1 MVLYKKKKKVVQF
14 SKILNSLIH
23 KVHHK
28 LYLAINNKT
37 KFERLFLF
45 GAILDTRI
53 KNRLVNPA
61 VRHNLVLPS
70 AVYNYV
76 KPIAFFVFFPF
87 LIVCI
92 VQNWLYRAIIYTVY
106 RMTTELNT
114 KFNNM
119 FVDCCARTRSC
130 EACSVGK

>member
-1 MVLYKKKKKVVQF
+1 MQF
-14 SKILNSLIH
+14 SKILNSLIY

-28 LYLAINNKT
+28 LYLAINKKT

-92 VQNWLYRAIIYTVY
+92 VQN
-106 RMTTELNT
+106 
-114 KFNNM
+114 
-119 FVDCCARTRSC
+119 
-130 EACSVGK
+130 